1 MTKSQNKLAR
11 QLTLMGAS
19 LIFSAS
25 LGAAPAPQSNQQ
37 PAPDNSKTNQGD
49 ASQGAITADQQKMNP
64 ADRETSRQIRRA
76 IVKDKTLST
85 YSHNIKI
92 ITQNG
97 KVTLKGPVRSD
108 DEKANIEAKAAAVA
122 GADNVTDLLTVAPT
136 K

>member
-1 MTKSQNKLAR
+1 M
-11 QLTLMGAS
+11 LMGGS

-25 LGAAPAPQSNQQ
+25 LGATPVRQSQQ

-49 ASQGAITADQQKMNP
+49 ANQGATTADQQKMNP
-64 ADRETSRQIRRA
+64 ADRETSKQIRSA
-76 IVKDKTLST
+76 IMKDKSLST

-108 DEKANIEAKAAAVA
+108 EEKSNIEAKAAAVV
-122 GADNVTDLLTVAPT
+122 GADNVSDLLTVAPSN
-136 K
+136 